1 MGKRVL
7 VVGAGIIGASVA
19 WHLTGH
25 DCEVTI
31 IDASDGGGLATR
43 NSFAWINAS
52 WGNPE
57 WYFHFRRRSMA
68 GWRNLERNVPGL
80 SVDWCGGL
88 LWDLPQAELAA
99 YAQQHAGW
107 GYGIRMVDRDEA
119 LKIEPSL
126 KNLPEVAL
134 HVAEEGMLEPVAASN
149 SLLAAAVA
157 RGARFIDRTEAMS
170 LHFHAGRLAGIETT
184 NGETLSADEVLI
196 TAGAETARLLE
207 TAGVSLAID
216 APPGLIAHSTISAS
230 KLLNGLVMTPDFHV
244 RQTREGRLVIG
255 TDFTGGDPQGRDQEM
270 ASSLLDNVRTMVRGA
285 EHMELDFITVG
296 YRPTPRDGYPAIG
309 RPAGVDGLYVAVLH
323 SGVTLAPL
331 VGELVALEVATGARD
346 PDLAPYDPNR
356 SALQP
361 GW

>member
-19 WHLTGH
+19 WNLTNF

-31 IDASDGGGLATR
+31 IDAGDGGGLATR

-68 GWRNLERNVPGL
+68 GWRELELSVPGL

-88 LWDLPQAELAA
+88 LWDLPPADLEA

-107 GYGIRMVDRDEA
+107 GYGIRAVDRHQI
-119 LKIEPSL
+119 LKLEPGL
-126 KNLPEVAL
+126 KNPPELAL
-134 HVAEEGMLEPVAASN
+134 HVAEEGMLEPLAAAK
-149 SLLAAAVA
+149 SLLAGAVN
-157 RGARFIDRTEAMS
+157 RGARLRERTEAMS
-170 LHFHAGRLAGIETT
+170 LHVRDGRVAGIETIG
-184 NGETLSADEVLI
+184 GETLLADEVLI
-196 TAGAETARLLE
+196 AAGAETARLL
-207 TAGVSLAID
+207 ASADVNLAID
-216 APPGLIAHSTISAS
+216 APPGLIAHSTAS
-230 KLLNGLVMTPDFHV
+230 DRTLLNGLFMTPDFHV

-255 TDFTGGDPQGRDQEM
+255 TDFAGGDPQGRDLEM
-270 ASSLLDNVRTMVRGA
+270 ARGLLDNVRTMVRGA
-285 EHMELDFITVG
+285 ERLDLDFLTVG

-309 RPAGVDGLYVAVLH
+309 RPAELDGLYVAVLH

-331 VGELVALEVATGARD
+331 VGELAAREIVTGARD
-346 PDLAPYDPNR
+346 PDLSPYDPNR
-356 SALQP
+356 TALRLS
-361 GW
+361 